1 MRTYLSGDDAPNRE
15 LANYLLG
22 HTGGV
27 GDISQVGSY
36 PLGASPYGTMDMAG
50 NVFEWVNDW
59 WQADYYSVTPYTNPL
74 RSTTGVD
81 KLVRGGA
88 AVEVYEFHVVFESD
102 LRAAS
107 HIYGDDPSN
116 YNFFFGFRCASA
128 FASPWEA

>member
-50 NVFEWVNDW
+50 NVFEWVLG
-59 WQADYYSVTPYTNPL
+59 ASETYREMRRIETNAA
-74 RSTTGVD
+74 
-81 KLVRGGA
+81 KEAA
-88 AVEVYEFHVVFESD
+88 AVLERLDQPEVE
-102 LRAAS
+102 
-107 HIYGDDPSN
+107 N
-116 YNFFFGFRCASA
+116 
-128 FASPWEA
+128 